1 MIYQKTV
8 IRNLTFMH
16 KILIYSFIVN
26 FSSAEGLPTN
36 QTIEVVQTEII
47 TNQACQCKFKSK
59 HYNWNNTQVPL
70 EEQQPLFQIKH
81 EYVLTNWTF
90 YQTSSRFRCVYE
102 CIDNNGN
109 KDLVEYTQSETQ
121 PGYYNGG
128 QTAAKLFNCTS
139 AVPAF
144 TRRSTYYQTHEAIS
158 FSPLNSIINE
168 LVHWATAKNCKY

>member
-8 IRNLTFMH
+8 LQNLTFIN
-16 KILIYSFIVN
+16 KILLCTLLVN
-26 FSSAEGLPTN
+26 LSSVEVLHAN
-36 QTIEVVQTEII
+36 QNIQMKQTEII
-47 TNQACQCKFKSK
+47 TDQACQCKFKSK
-59 HYNWNNTQVPL
+59 HYNWSNTQVPL

-81 EYVLTNWTF
+81 EHVLTNWTF

-109 KDLVEYTQSETQ
+109 KDLVEYTHSETQ

-128 QTAAKLFNCTS
+128 QTAAKLFNCRG

-144 TRRSTYYQTHEAIS
+144 TRRNSYYQTHEAIS

-168 LVHWATAKNCKY
+168 VASWAVAKNCKY